1 MGLISTRSTSNR
13 CGYFIFIMHWR
24 LKHHKSHNFIS
35 LGTGLNLTDI
45 NEEVSHSVEG
55 GESASEE
62 DLNGDDWVENILWT
76 LSVR

>member
-1 MGLISTRSTSNR
+1 MWVLHIHHALEAKTPQVNR
-13 CGYFIFIMHWR
+13 
-24 LKHHKSHNFIS
+24 SHNFIS